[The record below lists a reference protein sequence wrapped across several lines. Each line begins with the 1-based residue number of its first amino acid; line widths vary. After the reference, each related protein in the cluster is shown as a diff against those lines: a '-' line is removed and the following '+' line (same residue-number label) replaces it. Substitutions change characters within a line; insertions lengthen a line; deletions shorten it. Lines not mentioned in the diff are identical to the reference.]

1 MEKEVF
7 TIRVPIEL
15 KEKLK
20 KISEEKGLTINSI
33 IVQAIWK
40 IN

>member
-33 IVQAIWK
+33 IVQALWK